1 MHRFFKRKTPEP
13 EEQNIGDVTVGEF
26 DFSQLPA
33 DPGLR
38 IPICSYNANIRDQ
51 VRRRYLQ
58 KGPCQPSSY
67 EFPKRKFGVS
77 QFRRFNPSWFKKF
90 GDWLEYSIEKDAAYC
105 LYCYLFK
112 TTKGKQAGGETFV
125 SEGFTNWKGKDRL
138 YIHVGQHD
146 SEHHKARMNCEALM
160 NQDEHIQSILHKQS
174 KQMRNDYRI
183 RLNASIDCIR
193 VLLRQGNSFRGH
205 DETEGSLN
213 PGNFLILLEFLGAH
227 NKEIN
232 DVILKNVPKNCKLTS
247 PDIQKDIVRAC
258 ATETINVIIKD
269 IGNSLFSILVDE
281 SRDVSMK
288 EQMSVVLRYVDSS
301 GHVNERFIGIE
312 HVTSTTA
319 LSLKAAIDKMFS
331 KYNLSIANVRGQ
343 GFDGASNMQGKF
355 NGLKALI
362 LKENPCAFYIHC
374 FAHQL
379 QLALIAVAKKNL
391 PISNFFRIVGDVVNV
406 VGSSCKRSD
415 LLKEKH
421 SDFIVEA
428 LESGEISSGRG
439 LNQETTL
446 QRAGDTR
453 WGSHYNSLISLI
465 SMFSAIIDV
474 LEVISEDDSSSPDQK
489 TEAFNLLESILS
501 FDFAF
506 NLHLMKHVL
515 GISSEL
521 STALQKKDQ
530 DIVNAMDLVQVCKH
544 RLQNMREDGWDSFLE
559 KVHYFCQ
566 QHYIDCLK
574 MDDMFTRWAPR
585 GRPHR
590 NPLEVTNLHHYRV
603 DLFYGVIDMQL
614 QELNDRFSEAST
626 ELLLCVACL
635 CPQNSFLAFDKKKL
649 LQLAEFYPQDFSRF
663 DLLVL
668 DDQLETYICDMRSN
682 KTFQGLK
689 GLGDLS
695 EKLVMS
701 KKNMVYPLVFK
712 LLTLALILP
721 VATATVERVFSAMRI
736 VKDRLR
742 NRMSDDWMNDS
753 LIVYVEKDIFLKV
766 DNEAIIQKFQNMKTR
781 KEQL

>member
-1 MHRFFKRKTPEP
+1 MHRFFKRKDSEP
-13 EEQNIGDVTVGEF
+13 EVQSIGDVRVEEF

-38 IPICSYNANIRDQ
+38 TPICEYNVNIRDQ
-51 VRRRYLQ
+51 VRRAYLQ
-58 KGPCQPSSY
+58 KGPCQPSGY

-77 QFRRFNPSWFKKF
+77 QCRRFNPSWFNEF
-90 GDWLEYSIEKDAAYC
+90 GDWLEYSVEKDAAYC

-112 TTKGKQAGGETFV
+112 TAKGKQAGGEAFV
-125 SEGFTNWKGKDRL
+125 NEGFTNWKCKDRL
-138 YIHVGQHD
+138 NIHVGQHD
-146 SEHHKARMNCEALM
+146 SEHHKARMNCETLM
-160 NQDEHIQSILHKQS
+160 NQDEHIQSVLHKQS

-193 VLLRQGNSFRGH
+193 VLLRQGHSFRGH
-205 DETEGSLN
+205 DETESSLN
-213 PGNFLILLEFLGAH
+213 PDIENA
-227 NKEIN
+227 
-232 DVILKNVPKNCKLTS
+232 PKNCKLTS
-247 PDIQKDIVRAC
+247 PDIQKDIVSAC
-258 ATETINVIIKD
+258 ATETINVIIRD
-269 IGNSLFSILVDE
+269 VGDSLFSILVDE
-281 SRDVSMK
+281 SRDVSTK
-288 EQMSVVLRYVDSS
+288 EQMSVVIRYVDSS

-312 HVTSTTA
+312 HVTSTTS

-331 KYNLSIANVRGQ
+331 RYNLSMSKLRGQ

-391 PISNFFRIVGDVVNV
+391 PISNFFRVVGDVLNV
-406 VGSSCKRSD
+406 VGASCKRSD
-415 LLKEKH
+415 LLREKH

-428 LESGEISSGRG
+428 LERGEISSGRG

-465 SMFSAIIDV
+465 SMFSAVVDV
-474 LEVISEDDSSSPDQK
+474 LEIISEDDSCSPDQK
-489 TEAFNLLESILS
+489 TEAYNLLESVLS

-530 DIVNAMDLVQVCKH
+530 DIVNAMDLVQICKH
-544 RLQNMREDGWDSFLE
+544 RLQKMRDDGWDSFLE
-559 KVHYFCQ
+559 KVHWFCE
-566 QHYIDCLK
+566 QHYIDVLK

-590 NPLEVTNLHHYRV
+590 NPPEVTNLHHYRV

-614 QELNDRFSEAST
+614 QELNDRFSEAGT
-626 ELLLCVACL
+626 KLLLCVACL
-635 CPQNSFLAFDKKKL
+635 CPQNLFYAFDKKKL
-649 LQLAEFYPQDFSRF
+649 MQLAEFYPQDFSRF
-663 DLLVL
+663 DLLTL

-682 KTFQGLK
+682 KAFQGLK

-695 EKLVMS
+695 ENLVMS
-701 KKNMVYPLVFK
+701 KKNMVYPLVYK

-753 LIVYVEKDIFLKV
+753 LIVYVEKDIFLTV
-766 DNEAIIQKFQNMKTR
+766 DNESIVQRFQNMKTR

>member
-13 EEQNIGDVTVGEF
+13 EEQNIGDVTVREV

-51 VRRRYLQ
+51 VRRIYLQ
-58 KGPCQPSSY
+58 KGPCQPSGY
-67 EFPKRKFGVS
+67 EFSKRKFGVS
-77 QFRRFNPSWFKKF
+77 QFRRFNPSWFKEF

-138 YIHVGQHD
+138 NIHVGQHD

-205 DETEGSLN
+205 DETESSLN
-213 PGNFLILLEFLGAH
+213 PSNFLILLEFLCAH

-232 DVILKNVPKNCKLTS
+232 YVILKNAPKNCKLTS
-247 PDIQKDIVRAC
+247 LDIQKDIVRAC

-331 KYNLSIANVRGQ
+331 KYNLSIANMRGQ

-421 SDFIVEA
+421 SDFIVETM
-428 LESGEISSGRG
+428 ERGEISSG
-439 LNQETTL
+439 
-446 QRAGDTR
+446 
-453 WGSHYNSLISLI
+453 
-465 SMFSAIIDV
+465 
-474 LEVISEDDSSSPDQK
+474 
-489 TEAFNLLESILS
+489 
-501 FDFAF
+501 
-506 NLHLMKHVL
+506 
-515 GISSEL
+515 
-521 STALQKKDQ
+521 
-530 DIVNAMDLVQVCKH
+530 
-544 RLQNMREDGWDSFLE
+544 
-559 KVHYFCQ
+559 
-566 QHYIDCLK
+566 
-574 MDDMFTRWAPR
+574 
-585 GRPHR
+585 
-590 NPLEVTNLHHYRV
+590 
-603 DLFYGVIDMQL
+603 
-614 QELNDRFSEAST
+614 
-626 ELLLCVACL
+626 
-635 CPQNSFLAFDKKKL
+635 
-649 LQLAEFYPQDFSRF
+649 
-663 DLLVL
+663 
-668 DDQLETYICDMRSN
+668 
-682 KTFQGLK
+682 
-689 GLGDLS
+689 
-695 EKLVMS
+695 
-701 KKNMVYPLVFK
+701 
-712 LLTLALILP
+712 
-721 VATATVERVFSAMRI
+721 
-736 VKDRLR
+736 
-742 NRMSDDWMNDS
+742 
-753 LIVYVEKDIFLKV
+753 
-766 DNEAIIQKFQNMKTR
+766 
-781 KEQL
+781 

>member
-26 DFSQLPA
+26 DFSQLPV

-51 VRRRYLQ
+51 VRRIYLQ
-58 KGPCQPSSY
+58 KGPFQPSGY

-77 QFRRFNPSWFKKF
+77 QFRRFNPSWFKEF

-112 TTKGKQAGGETFV
+112 TTKGKQARGETFV
-125 SEGFTNWKGKDRL
+125 SEGFTNWKG
-138 YIHVGQHD
+138 
-146 SEHHKARMNCEALM
+146 
-160 NQDEHIQSILHKQS
+160 
-174 KQMRNDYRI
+174 
-183 RLNASIDCIR
+183 
-193 VLLRQGNSFRGH
+193 
-205 DETEGSLN
+205 
-213 PGNFLILLEFLGAH
+213 AH

-232 DVILKNVPKNCKLTS
+232 DVILKNAPKNCKLAS

-258 ATETINVIIKD
+258 ASETINVIIKD
-269 IGNSLFSILVDE
+269 IGNSLFSILVDK
-281 SRDVSMK
+281 SCDVSMK

-301 GHVNERFIGIE
+301 GHVNECFIGIE
-312 HVTSTTA
+312 HVTSTTT

-343 GFDGASNMQGKF
+343 GFDGTSNMQGKF

-428 LESGEISSGRG
+428 LERDEISSGRG

-465 SMFSAIIDV
+465 SMFSAVSDV

-521 STALQKKDQ
+521 STTLQKKDQ
-530 DIVNAMDLVQVCKH
+530 DIVNAMDLVQ
-544 RLQNMREDGWDSFLE
+544 
-559 KVHYFCQ
+559 
-566 QHYIDCLK
+566 
-574 MDDMFTRWAPR
+574 
-585 GRPHR
+585 
-590 NPLEVTNLHHYRV
+590 
-603 DLFYGVIDMQL
+603 
-614 QELNDRFSEAST
+614 
-626 ELLLCVACL
+626 
-635 CPQNSFLAFDKKKL
+635 KKL

-689 GLGDLS
+689 DLSDLS

-701 KKNMVYPLVFK
+701 KKNFNVDDAGLIFENYE
-712 LLTLALILP
+712 LL
-721 VATATVERVFSAMRI
+721 SASHSQES
-736 VKDRLR
+736 V
-742 NRMSDDWMNDS
+742 
-753 LIVYVEKDIFLKV
+753 
-766 DNEAIIQKFQNMKTR
+766 
-781 KEQL
+781 